1 MTTMPVR
8 PEDGVRAL
16 FGIPD
21 TVAVAALVVLGR
33 PVAALRRLTRAPVDS
48 FAWVDRYE
56 GGPYRPVD
64 LLRDSPVGARHRA
77 VVKWAMAQNVLGQDL
92 QPCNFDPVT
101 GFYRDGCCNTG
112 AEDVGVHTVCTRVT
126 AEFLAFSAS
135 VGNDLSTP
143 HPEFGFAGLQPGD
156 QWCLCAARWQEAF
169 EAGMAPPVVLAS
181 THAATLEWVQL
192 GDLVAHA
199 I

>member
-1 MTTMPVR
+1 
-8 PEDGVRAL
+8 
-16 FGIPD
+16 
-21 TVAVAALVVLGR
+21 
-33 PVAALRRLTRAPVDS
+33 
-48 FAWVDRYE
+48 
-56 GGPYRPVD
+56 
-64 LLRDSPVGARHRA
+64 
-77 VVKWAMAQNVLGQDL
+77 MAQNVLGEAL
-92 QPCNFDPVT
+92 EPCNFDPVT

-112 AEDVGVHTVCTRVT
+112 AEDIGVHTVCTRVT

-156 QWCLCAARWQEAF
+156 QWCLCAPRWQEAF
-169 EAGMAPPVVLAS
+169 EAGMAPPVVLAA

-192 GDLVAHA
+192 GDLVTHA

>member
-1 MTTMPVR
+1 M
-8 PEDGVRAL
+8 
-16 FGIPD
+16 
-21 TVAVAALVVLGR
+21 GR
-33 PVAALRRLTRAPVDS
+33 
-48 FAWVDRYE
+48 
-56 GGPYRPVD
+56 
-64 LLRDSPVGARHRA
+64 GARA
-77 VVKWAMAQNVLGQDL
+77 VVKWAMAQNVLGEAL
-92 QPCNFDPVT
+92 EPCNFDPLT

-112 AEDVGVHTVCTRVT
+112 SEDYGVHTVCTRVT

-143 HPEFGFAGLQPGD
+143 HPEFGFDGLQPGD

-169 EAGMAPPVVLAS
+169 EADMAPPVVLAS

-192 GDLVAHA
+192 ADLVAHA